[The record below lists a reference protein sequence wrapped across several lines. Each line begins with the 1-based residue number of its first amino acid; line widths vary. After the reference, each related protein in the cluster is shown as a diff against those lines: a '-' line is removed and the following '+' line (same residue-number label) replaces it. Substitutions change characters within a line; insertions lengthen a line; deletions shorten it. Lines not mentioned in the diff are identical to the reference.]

1 MDLKSCGKEYRDQAL
16 IIALSSPILCHVRWG
31 EALPPG
37 RALVTRDIRHLGM
50 TLFAVVTKEE
60 TGAVDNDLG
69 TWDPEYA
76 HGGTELSALVKS
88 GVFC

>member
-60 TGAVDNDLG
+60 TGEQWIMTWVPG
-69 TWDPEYA
+69 T
-76 HGGTELSALVKS
+76 LSMLMVAQSSVR
-88 GVFC
+88 